1 MLVIQ
6 IARTVWNEINQLP
19 TLVRIGLAL
28 MPLAFLG
35 DVVVHIAPVAHH
47 HHAGFAPQEHIAH
60 LLGILAMVLVLAGV
74 VIDGARRHRSRR
86 RSSHANR

>member
-6 IARTVWNEINQLP
+6 TARAIWNEVNRLP
-19 TLVRIGLAL
+19 LLVRIGLAL

-35 DVVVHIAPVAHH
+35 DVVVHLAPVVHD
-47 HHAGFAPQEHIAH
+47 HHAGFASQEHIAH
-60 LLGILAMVLVLAGV
+60 LAGILAMVLVLAGV
-74 VIDGARRHRSRR
+74 VIDGAFRHRSRR